1 MAKQSKWFRRTRLA
15 YLRQFPRRKHMHGGY
30 LHRVLGER
38 LFDKKL
44 WKPERSTVAA
54 GVATGVFIG
63 LLPTY
68 NVQFILAI
76 VLAYLLKVNI
86 SAAFLGT
93 LVTNPVT
100 TIPIIGLQYKLGVW
114 LIGPPDP
121 SELERYHGVLRVV
134 LGYGKPYLIGSFI
147 TASLASL
154 IAYFAVVLFW
164 SAGAKVVEVGHKHL
178 DHHPHKHPAED
189 GKVDGL
195 GPKGDRP
202 LEKAEEGF
210 RE

>member
-1 MAKQSKWFRRTRLA
+1 MAKKSKWFRRTRLA
-15 YLRQFPRRKHMHGGY
+15 YLRQLPRRKHMHGGF

-44 WKPERSTVAA
+44 WKPDQSTVAA
-54 GVATGVFIG
+54 AMAIGVFIG

-68 NVQFILAI
+68 NFQFILAI

-86 SAAFLGT
+86 SAAVLGT

-100 TIPIIGLQYKLGVW
+100 TIPVIGLQYKLGVW
-114 LIGPPDP
+114 LVGPPDP
-121 SELERYHGVLRVV
+121 AALERYHGILRAV

-147 TASLASL
+147 TASLGAL
-154 IAYFAVVLFW
+154 IGYFAVVIFW

-178 DHHPHKHPAED
+178 DHHPHKPHAEAD
-189 GKVDGL
+189 NSVSPSTGT
-195 GPKGDRP
+195 PKDMS
-202 LEKAEEGF
+202 
-210 RE
+210 